1 MSQYP
6 SAPARPQIKQ
16 LALCVAF
23 AIPAMVQAQTATEPA
38 KVLPE
43 VVVTGAQESAWGP
56 VDGYVAK
63 RSATAT
69 KTDTKLSETPQSVTI
84 VTRDQMIDQGAT
96 TIQDALGYA
105 AGARSDAYGL
115 DSRTDSARIR
125 GTNADEYIDGI
136 RKNFNWYTSSV
147 RTDPYTLERLEVL
160 RGASAMLYGQGTTG
174 GLVNMV
180 SKRPQAEAQNEIGVQ
195 YGSWNR
201 KQVQA
206 DLTGPVDKSGEFLY
220 RLIVVKRDADTQVDH
235 VKDDRTLVAPSLT
248 WRPSAV
254 TSLTLQALVESD
266 KSGSTSQFF
275 PWSGVATSNPNG
287 KLPTSR
293 FIGDPNNDRYNTNRT
308 TVGWLFEHQL
318 NDNWKV
324 RQNARYTSNSV
335 DYRSAYGD
343 SFTQAGGW
351 FGDPVG
357 QRMFGRFADATQTKV
372 KSFGADQNIEG
383 TVQAGSV
390 THKILAGLDY
400 NRSETK
406 TRSSLNCPVY
416 YAAFP
421 PDSQCGVNTVPL
433 IDAYNPDYNAA
444 AIDWA
449 PFTDNPVNVIRQTGL
464 YIQDQMKFGDR
475 WIVMGGLRH
484 DRASNATDGAAT
496 EKSSATSKRFGL
508 MYLAPMGLSPYL
520 SYSESF
526 TPVPNSRFGQTF
538 EPLRGEQW
546 EAGIKFEPVGSKMSY
561 NASVYEWK
569 EKNQLKET
577 VPAGRYNQLGQT
589 SAKGIEL
596 EARGELFRSF
606 DVIAHYNYIDLDE
619 KLEAIPH
626 AQSAVWGKYRFS
638 IGDLPGFS
646 VGAGARYMSSF
657 KDGAAPTNDAVTLL
671 DAMLAWDSPKWRI
684 ALNVSNL
691 TDKTYVATC
700 LSRGDCWYGA
710 RRNAI
715 LSATYRW

>member
-1 MSQYP
+1 MKQ
-6 SAPARPQIKQ
+6 SAPAHAARHTSCIKP
-16 LALCVAF
+16 LALCVAMV
-23 AIPAMVQAQTATEPA
+23 IPALASAQEAAT
-38 KVLPE
+38 VLPE
-43 VVVTGAQESAWGP
+43 VKVTAGQESAWGP

-69 KTDTKLSETPQSVTI
+69 KTDTKLSETPQAVTV

-105 AGARSDAYGL
+105 AGVRSDAYGL
-115 DSRTDSARIR
+115 DSRTDSARVR
-125 GTNADEYIDGI
+125 GANPDEYIDGI

-147 RTDPYTLERLEVL
+147 RTEPYTLERLEVL
-160 RGASAMLYGQGTTG
+160 RGAAAMLYGQGTTG

-180 SKRPQAEAQNEIGVQ
+180 SKRPLAEAQNEIGVQ
-195 YGSWNR
+195 YGSWSR
-201 KQVQA
+201 KQIQA
-206 DLTGPVDKSGEFLY
+206 DLTGPVDKNGEFLY
-220 RLIVVKRDADTQVDH
+220 RLVVVKRDADTQVDH
-235 VKDDRTLVAPSLT
+235 VRDDRTVVAPSLT
-248 WRPSAV
+248 WRPSAA
-254 TSLTLQALVESD
+254 TSLTLQALVQSD
-266 KSGSTSQFF
+266 KSGSTAQFF
-275 PWSGVATSNPNG
+275 PWSGVATANPNG

-308 TVGWLFEHQL
+308 TLGWLLEHQL
-318 NDNWKV
+318 NDSWKV

-343 SFTQAGGW
+343 SFTVAGGW
-351 FGDPVG
+351 AGDPAG

-372 KSFGADQNIEG
+372 RSFGIDQNIEG
-383 TVQAGSV
+383 SVQTGRV

-406 TRSSLNCPVY
+406 IRGSLNCPVY
-416 YAAFP
+416 YPVGTPGCDATTA
-421 PDSQCGVNTVPL
+421 PL
-433 IDAYNPDYNAA
+433 IDAYNPDYDAA
-444 AIDWA
+444 AIDWL
-449 PFTDNPVNVIRQTGL
+449 PLNDRPTNVVRQTGT
-464 YIQDQMKFGDR
+464 YIQDQMKIDR
-475 WIVMGGLRH
+475 WIFMAGLRH
-484 DRASNATDGAAT
+484 DRASNATHGSAT
-496 EKSSATSKRFGL
+496 EKSSANSKRFGL
-508 MYLAPMGLSPYL
+508 MYLTPIGLSPYL

-526 TPVPNSRFGQTF
+526 TPVPNSAFGQTF

-546 EAGIKFEPVGSKMSY
+546 EAGIKFEPVGSRMSY

-569 EKNQLKET
+569 EKNQLREA
-577 VPAGRYNQLGQT
+577 VPGRYNQLGQT

-596 EARGELFRSF
+596 EARGELFRNF

-619 KLEAIPH
+619 KLEAVPH
-626 AQSAVWGKYRFS
+626 GQAALWGKYRFAV
-638 IGDLPGFS
+638 GGMPGFS
-646 VGAGARYMSSF
+646 AGAGARYMSSF
-657 KDGAAPTNDAVTLL
+657 TDGAAPATDAVTLF
-671 DAMLAWDSPKWRI
+671 DAMLAWDSAKWRI